1 MTRVSV
7 RAFTDT
13 GLRRK
18 RNEDAVLVNGWVSQT
33 HNGVLTEMRMQPG
46 TPFVCAVADGM
57 GGHAGGDVASRT
69 ALQMI
74 ATMAPGWAGA
84 EDISASLCYVSDWIH
99 DMSRGSDLAGMGCT
113 IAGVCLT
120 TDELLVFNVGDSRVY
135 SINGD
140 SLDQLSVDDAVLD
153 GAGRPTNIITQSIGQ
168 NPADQPVGPHVRSL
182 DVLDGTYLM
191 CSDGVHGQMEHHD
204 LQAATSCSDRSDGAA
219 VIIGTTRA
227 NGATDN
233 FSFVLLDIHDD

>member
-1 MTRVSV
+1 M

-33 HNGVLTEMRMQPG
+33 HNGVLTEMRMAPG
-46 TPFVCAVADGM
+46 SPFVCAVADGM

-74 ATMAPGWAGA
+74 ATMSPGWAGVD
-84 EDISASLCYVSDWIH
+84 DISSSLSYVSDWLY
-99 DMSRGSDLAGMGCT
+99 DSSSDSELAGMGCT

-120 TDELLVFNVGDSRVY
+120 SDELLVFNVGDSRVY
-135 SINGD
+135 SFGGD
-140 SLDQLSVDDAVLD
+140 SLDQLSIDDSIFD
-153 GAGRPTNIITQSIGQ
+153 DAGRPTNIITQSLGQ
-168 NPADQPVGPHVRSL
+168 STEVPLVPHVKQL
-182 DVLDGTYLM
+182 DVRDGSFLM

-204 LQAATSCSDRSDGAA
+204 LQAATSCNDRSDAAA
-219 VIIGTTRA
+219 VVIGTARA
-227 NGATDN
+227 NGAADN
-233 FSFVLLDIHDD
+233 FSFVLLDIETD